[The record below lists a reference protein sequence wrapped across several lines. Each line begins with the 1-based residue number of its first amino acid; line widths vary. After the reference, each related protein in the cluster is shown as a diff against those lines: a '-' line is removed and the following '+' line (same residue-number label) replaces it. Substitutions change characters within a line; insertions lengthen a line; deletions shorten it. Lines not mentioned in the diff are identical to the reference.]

1 MSVVAQGLCP
11 CFTVLSLSCDLA
23 RSRRSF
29 LIVQRRSAFAFS
41 VPVEGMSDPRSRHE
55 RTIEVVVFCSLR
67 FCETQNCVG
76 RGCTSWPDWA
86 GRYRLLRR

>member
-1 MSVVAQGLCP
+1 VRTDRLQLSLRDYTL

-41 VPVEGMSDPRSRHE
+41 VPVEGYVGHSFPTE
-55 RTIEVVVFCSLR
+55 RKIKVVVFCSLR
-67 FCETQNCVG
+67 FWETQDFVG
-76 RGCTSWPDWA
+76 
-86 GRYRLLRR
+86 